1 MRLSKGR
8 FVFESMAIVLVLS
21 AFSLAP
27 ASAQASRPG
36 YLEEQV
42 NLDALV
48 KAAKAEGELTVYW
61 TSSRITVA
69 AKNFEQKYGIK
80 VKGTKMADP
89 EQSERV
95 IREVDSGKVQAD
107 AIGFEDG
114 PFLETKL
121 LTDGYVSSWF
131 PKDLATLISKDD
143 QYPLV
148 YQWQP
153 RIFAYNK
160 EAYPNGSPVKNLWQ
174 LTEPKWRGKVIIRD
188 PALTPANLAFF
199 ATIVSRPEDM
209 AKAYKDLYGKN
220 LVAKEKNAG
229 WEFLKRLFENG
240 LLTMNSDGDIG
251 DAVGAAGQKDPP
263 VGMITMTKMRDN
275 IDKNLKLATC
285 QGLAPYMGYA
295 LPTYALIVKNAPHPN
310 AAKLFVR
317 YVCTPE
323 GIAPWTVDSV
333 GGYSSNSSA
342 FVNPAN
348 EGSWNEWLPKLLRL
362 DNRNAMKLRQEV
374 LDFWLVYGGS
384 N

>member
-1 MRLSKGR
+1 MARSAL
-8 FVFESMAIVLVLS
+8 FVLILLT
-21 AFSLAP
+21 AFSPLL
-27 ASAQASRPG
+27 AQAKPG
-36 YLEEQV
+36 YVQEEV

-48 KAAKAEGELTVYW
+48 KAAKAEGELVVYW

-69 AKNFEQKYGIK
+69 AKNFEAKYGIK

-89 EQSERV
+89 EQAERV
-95 IREVDSGKVQAD
+95 IREVDSGKVQVD

-114 PFLETKL
+114 PFLEAKL
-121 LTDGYVSSWF
+121 LTEGYVTSWF
-131 PKDLATLISKDD
+131 PKDLAAKIALAD

-153 RIFAYNK
+153 RVFAYNA
-160 EAYPNGSPVKNLWQ
+160 EAYPKGNPITNLWQ
-174 LTEPKWRGKVIIRD
+174 LTEPAWKGKVIVRD

-199 ATIVSRPEDM
+199 ATIVGQPEAM
-209 AKAYKDLYGKN
+209 AAAYKELYGKA
-220 LVAKEKNAG
+220 LVVKEKNAG
-229 WEFLKRLFENG
+229 WEFLRRLFENG

-275 IDKNLKLATC
+275 VDKNLKLATC
-285 QGLAPYMGYA
+285 QGLKPFMGYA
-295 LPTYALIVKNAPHPN
+295 LPTYALLVKNAPHPN
-310 AAKLFVR
+310 AAKLFLR

-323 GIAPWTVDSV
+323 GIAPWTVDNM
-333 GGYSSNSSA
+333 GGYSSNVEA

-348 EGSWNEWLPKLLRL
+348 EGSWQVWLPKLLRL
-362 DNRNAMKLRQEV
+362 DNKSAMKLRQDI
-374 LDFWLVYGGS
+374 LDFWLLYGKA